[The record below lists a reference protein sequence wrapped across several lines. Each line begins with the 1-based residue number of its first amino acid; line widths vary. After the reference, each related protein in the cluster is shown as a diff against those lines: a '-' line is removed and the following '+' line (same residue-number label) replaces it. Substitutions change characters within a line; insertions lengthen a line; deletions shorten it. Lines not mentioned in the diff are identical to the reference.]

1 MKYGIR
7 KPSLKKS
14 FKARTSG
21 YIKRSVKRTISPTY
35 GKKGIGIIKSPKKA
49 LYNHVYHKTTVSIF
63 DTDSNKKISNNRTT
77 SINLHDIF
85 KNIFEKYKKRYLKIK
100 SIPKKQRTK
109 YFNIKAECFI
119 CNKNLNL
126 FSFKSRYRL
135 IDGWICSNCFKKI
148 FKKDTIIYNNY
159 TKEDIKLLIKEN
171 SEE

>member
-21 YIKRSVKRTISPTY
+21 YIKRSVKKTISPAY
-35 GKKGIGIIKSPKKA
+35 GTKGMGIIKSPKKA
-49 LYNHVYHKTTVSIF
+49 LYNHIYHKTTVSIF
-63 DTDSNKKISNNRTT
+63 DSSSKHKVFNERSSSISFLN
-77 SINLHDIF
+77 II
-85 KNIFEKYKKRYLKIK
+85 KNTCEKYKKRYSKIK

-109 YFNIKAECFI
+109 YFNLKAACFI
-119 CNKNLNL
+119 CNKNLDL

-135 IDGWICSNCFKKI
+135 IDGWMCFKCFKKYL
-148 FKKDTIIYNNY
+148 KKDTFIHNNY